1 MARTIVVIGGALGGP
16 VAAARARGY
25 DEDARILLLERHT
38 HVSWVQAD
46 LRYHLEG
53 RVHRLRELDQERA
66 TFFDRRH
73 RIEVRTGCEAIGIDV
88 DARRVLVRSAD
99 PSASGGTDRI
109 PFDAV
114 IFSGGASVIWP
125 DIDGLRERA
134 PGLTGFRNWDDL
146 TRIREALAGGAKKAV
161 VLGCGHNGL
170 DAAEGLLAAGLEV
183 EMLDRANRILPTL
196 SLPASHAVAS
206 VLRRRGVKLRLGDAV
221 TSVETLPGG
230 RRALTLSS
238 GQTVEADLVVVCTGM
253 RPRTQLLAEAGASLN
268 PDGSV
273 RVDAH
278 MQTTLPRVFAC
289 GTAVCIPHAV
299 TRAAVWNPNAA
310 ISTRT
315 AQVAGRSAAL
325 EGRGGELE
333 SLSPVAG
340 TEVMEVGD
348 MRFARTGLSDGE
360 ARSAYGS
367 ERVLVNTVHTWS
379 SEAWIG
385 EPGAHREI
393 SVRLVVD
400 KERNLIVGG
409 EVWGTD
415 GVPRRTDILAAAV
428 VEGWSPSRLST
439 LDVAY
444 TPAIGP
450 ALDPVNAAGSIAQQA
465 LADEAWLIDAE
476 SLALKLARGEAITLV
491 NVGKAD
497 RGDHDLWPKGT
508 LQIPLEDL
516 RDRVRELPKDRPVI
530 VLSHTGRRGHLAARI
545 LKQRGYASVH
555 NLDGGGISWRLM
567 VEG

>member
-25 DEDARILLLERHT
+25 DEDARILLLERHP

-53 RVHRLRELDQERA
+53 RVHRLADLDQERA
-66 TFFDRRH
+66 SFFDRRH
-73 RIEVRTGCEAIGIDV
+73 RIEVRTGCEAVGIDV
-88 DARRVLVRSAD
+88 DARRVLVRSVD
-99 PSASGGTDRI
+99 GGGSERI

-114 IFSGGASVIWP
+114 IFSGGAQVVWP
-125 DIDGLRERA
+125 EVEGLRGRA
-134 PGLTGFRNWDDL
+134 PGVTGFRNYDDL
-146 TRIREALAGGAKKAV
+146 VGIRAALEGGAKRAV

-170 DAAEGLLAAGLEV
+170 DAACGLLAAGLEV
-183 EMLDRANRILPTL
+183 EMLDRASRILPTL
-196 SLPASHAVAS
+196 SLPASHAVARQ
-206 VLRRRGVKLRLGDAV
+206 LQAKGAKLRLGDAV
-221 TSVETLPGG
+221 ESVEERPGG
-230 RRALTLSS
+230 RRVLTLQS
-238 GQTVEADLVVVCTGM
+238 GAKVEADLVVVCTGM
-253 RPRTQLLAEAGASLN
+253 RPRTRLLAEAGASLN

-289 GTAVCIPHAV
+289 GTAVCVPHAV
-299 TRAAVWNPNAA
+299 TRAPVWNPNAA

-325 EGRGGELE
+325 FERGGKLE

-348 MRFARTGLSDGE
+348 MRFARTGLSDAE
-360 ARSAYGS
+360 ARLAYGGD
-367 ERVLVNTVHTWS
+367 RVLVNTVHTWS

-393 SVRLVVD
+393 TVRLVVD
-400 KERNLIVGG
+400 RQQERIVGG
-409 EVWGTD
+409 EVWGSE

-428 VEGWSPSRLST
+428 VEGWSPARLST
-439 LDVAY
+439 LDIAY

-450 ALDPVNAAGSIAQQA
+450 ALDPVNAAGSVAEQA
-465 LADEAWLIDAE
+465 LAGEAWLIDAE
-476 SLALKLARGEAITLV
+476 TLALKLARGEALTLLD
-491 NVGKAD
+491 VGKGD
-497 RGDHDLWPKGT
+497 RGDKDLWPKGT
-508 LQIPLEDL
+508 LHVPLEDL
-516 RDRVRELPKDRPVI
+516 RDRMEEIPKGQPVA

-545 LKQRGYASVH
+545 LRQRGYESVH
-555 NLDGGGISWRLM
+555 NLDGGAISWRLM
-567 VEG
+567 VEA

>member
-53 RVHRLRELDQERA
+53 KVHRLADLDKERA
-66 TFFDRRH
+66 SFFDRRH
-73 RIEVRTGCEAIGIDV
+73 RIEVRTGCEAVGIDV
-88 DARRVLVRSAD
+88 DARRVLVRGVE
-99 PSASGGTDRI
+99 SGANERI

-114 IFSGGASVIWP
+114 IFSGGARVTWP
-125 DIDGLRERA
+125 DVDGLRERA
-134 PGLTGFRNWDDL
+134 PGLTGFRNYDDL
-146 TRIREALAGGAKKAV
+146 VGIRGALAGGAKKAV

-170 DAAEGLLAAGLEV
+170 DAACGLLAAGLEV
-183 EMLDRANRILPTL
+183 EMLDRASRILPTL
-196 SLPASHAVAS
+196 SLPASHAVARE
-206 VLRRRGVKLRLGDAV
+206 LRKQGVKLRLGDAV
-221 TSVETLPGG
+221 ESVEVLSGS
-230 RRALTLSS
+230 RRVLTLRS
-238 GQTVEADLVVVCTGM
+238 GAKVEADLVVVCTGM
-253 RPRTQLLAEAGASLN
+253 RPRTELLAEAGASLN

-289 GTAVCIPHAV
+289 GTAVSVPHAV
-299 TRAAVWNPNAA
+299 TRAPVWNPNAA
-310 ISTRT
+310 LSTRT

-325 EGRGGELE
+325 FERGGKLE

-348 MRFARTGLSDGE
+348 LRFARTGLSDGE
-360 ARSAYGS
+360 ARLAYGGD
-367 ERVLVNTVHTWS
+367 RVLVNTVHTWS

-385 EPGAHREI
+385 EPGEHRELT
-393 SVRLVVD
+393 VRLVVD
-400 KERNLIVGG
+400 KAQDRIVGG
-409 EVWGTD
+409 EVWGSV
-415 GVPRRTDILAAAV
+415 GVPRRADLLSAAV
-428 VEGWSPSRLST
+428 VEGWSPSRLAT

-450 ALDPVNAAGSIAQQA
+450 ALDPLNAAGSVAEQA
-465 LADEAWLIDAE
+465 LAGEAWLIDAE
-476 SLALKLARGEAITLV
+476 TLALKLARGEALTLLD
-491 NVGKAD
+491 VGKGD
-497 RGDHDLWPKGT
+497 RGDRDLWPEGT
-508 LQIPLEDL
+508 VHIPLEEL
-516 RDRVRELPKDRPVI
+516 RDRLDELPRELPVA

-545 LKQRGYASVH
+545 LKQRGYENVQ
-555 NLDGGGISWRLM
+555 NLDGGAISWRLM